1 MPEWSARDKLK
12 EIERELVL
20 RNKLYPRWIQQ
31 NALTIKTAQKQIGIL
46 KAIADDYRERIHRD
60 QDLLDLERA
69 EKDL

>member
-1 MPEWSARDKLK
+1 MPEWTARDKLK
-12 EIERELVL
+12 EIERELAL
-20 RNKLYPRWIQQ
+20 RNRLYPRWIQQ

-69 EKDL
+69 EKGL